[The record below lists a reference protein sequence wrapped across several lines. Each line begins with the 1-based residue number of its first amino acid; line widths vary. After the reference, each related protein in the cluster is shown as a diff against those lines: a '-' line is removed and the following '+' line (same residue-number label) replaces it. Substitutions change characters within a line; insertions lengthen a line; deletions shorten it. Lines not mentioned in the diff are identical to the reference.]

1 VILSKKIIMQP
12 ILEGKAVLVSGG
24 SQGLG
29 YAIAEASAR
38 EGANVFI
45 GSRSEEKLSFSASQ
59 ISKATGS
66 DIQFGILD
74 VTQPDSIKEW
84 VALAIEKFG
93 QIDGLIVN
101 AGGPPPGMFDSFTDE
116 QWYNAFNLNLMS
128 AVRLI
133 REVLPSMKKVSKG
146 SIVTITS
153 VSVKEPIDML
163 LLSNVFRS
171 GVTSLAKSLSRDL
184 ASYNIRINNILP
196 GRLDTERVKQLDG
209 IIAQSKGISVNEV
222 RSSFHEQIPLSR
234 YGRPEELGN
243 LATFLLSDKAS
254 FITGTTIPVDGG
266 MLKTVW

>member
-1 VILSKKIIMQP
+1 MQQILQGKT
-12 ILEGKAVLVSGG
+12 ILVAGS

-29 YAIAEASAR
+29 YAVAEASAH
-38 EGANVFI
+38 EGANVFL
-45 GSRSEEKLSFSASQ
+45 GSRDEEKLSFSASQ
-59 ISKATGS
+59 ISKSAGT
-66 DIQFGILD
+66 DVQYCKLD
-74 VTQPDSIKEW
+74 VTQPESIKEW
-84 VALAIEKFG
+84 VNAALTRFG
-93 QIDGLIVN
+93 HIDGLVVN
-101 AGGPPPGMFDSFTDE
+101 GGGPPAGMFDSFTDE
-116 QWYNAFNLNLMS
+116 QWYAAFELNLMS

-133 REVLPSMKKVSKG
+133 REVLPTMKKASKG
-146 SIVTITS
+146 SIITITS

-171 GVTSLAKSLSRDL
+171 AVTSLAKSLSRDL

-209 IIAQSKGISVNEV
+209 IISQNKGISVNEV
-222 RSSFHEQIPLSR
+222 RSMYQDQIPLGR
-234 YGRPEELGN
+234 YGKPEELGN

>member
-1 VILSKKIIMQP
+1 MQP
-12 ILEGKAVLVSGG
+12 ILKDKTILVGGG

-45 GSRSEEKLSFSASQ
+45 GSRNVEKLSFSASQ
-59 ISKATGS
+59 IAKSTEREV
-66 DIQFGILD
+66 QFGVLD
-74 VTQPDSIKEW
+74 VTKVDSIKEW
-84 VALAIEKFG
+84 VNSALEKYG
-93 QIDGLIVN
+93 KIDGLVVN
-101 AGGPPPGMFDSFTDE
+101 GGGPPTGTFENFTDE
-116 QWYNAFNLNLMS
+116 HWFAAFELNLMS

-133 REVLPSMKKVSKG
+133 REVLPSMKKASSG

-171 GVTSLAKSLSRDL
+171 GVTSLAKSLSREL
-184 ASYNIRINNILP
+184 ASYNIRVNNILP
-196 GRLDTERVKQLDG
+196 GRLDTERVKHLDG
-209 IIAQSKGISVNEV
+209 VIASNKGISVNEV
-222 RSSFHEQIPLSR
+222 RSIFQEQIPLSR
-234 YGRPEELGN
+234 YGKPEELGN
-243 LATFLLSDKAS
+243 LAAFLLSDKAS

>member
-1 VILSKKIIMQP
+1 MQP
-12 ILEGKAVLVSGG
+12 LLKGKTILVSGG

-29 YAIAEASAR
+29 YAIAEASAK

-45 GSRSEEKLSFSASQ
+45 GSRDEEKLKYSSMRIAKECGSSA
-59 ISKATGS
+59 
-66 DIQFGILD
+66 DFGALD
-74 VTQPDSIKEW
+74 VTNPKSIKEW
-84 VALAIEKFG
+84 VQAGLAKYG
-93 QIDGLIVN
+93 HIDGLIVN
-101 AGGPPPGMFDSFTDE
+101 AGGPPAGRFDNFSDE
-116 QWYNAFNLNLMS
+116 HWQAAFELNLLS

-133 REVLPSMKKVSKG
+133 REVLPHMKKASKG

-184 ASYNIRINNILP
+184 AAYNIRINNILP

-209 IIAQSKGISVNEV
+209 IIAENDGVSVNEV
-222 RSSFHEQIPLSR
+222 RSRFHEQIPLGR
-234 YGRPEELGN
+234 YGKPEELGN
-243 LATFLLSDKAS
+243 LAAFLLSDKAS
-254 FITGTTIPVDGG
+254 FITGSTIPVDGG

>member
-1 VILSKKIIMQP
+1 MQP
-12 ILEGKAVLVSGG
+12 ILEEKTILVAGA

-29 YAIAEASAR
+29 YAIAQASAL

-45 GSRSEEKLSFSASQ
+45 GSRNEEKLKVSSMLIAKESG
-59 ISKATGS
+59 ANVDYGV
-66 DIQFGILD
+66 LD
-74 VTQPDSIKEW
+74 VTQPESIRNW
-84 VALAIEKFG
+84 VKAALDQFG
-93 QIDGLIVN
+93 RIDGLVVN
-101 AGGPPPGMFDSFTDE
+101 AGGPPAGMFDSLSDDDW
-116 QWYNAFNLNLMS
+116 QAAFELILMG

-133 REVLPSMKKVSKG
+133 REVLPSMRKASKG

-153 VSVKEPIDML
+153 MSVKEPIDML

-196 GRLDTERVKQLDG
+196 GRLDTERVKHLDG
-209 IIAQSKGISVNEV
+209 IVAKTKGISVNEV
-222 RSSFHEQIPLSR
+222 RSSFYEQIPLSR
-234 YGRPEELGN
+234 YGKPEELGN
-243 LATFLLSDKAS
+243 LAAFLLSDRAS

>member
-1 VILSKKIIMQP
+1 MQP
-12 ILEGKAVLVSGG
+12 ILQGKTVLVSGG

-29 YAIAEASAR
+29 FAIAEAAAK

-45 GSRSEEKLSFSASQ
+45 GSRNEEKLKFSAAQ
-59 ISKATGS
+59 ISKITGTTVKYS
-66 DIQFGILD
+66 QLD
-74 VTQPDSIKEW
+74 VTSPESIKEW
-84 VALAIEKFG
+84 VDAAVNQFG

-101 AGGPPPGMFDSFTDE
+101 AGGPPAGSFDNFTDE
-116 QWYNAFNLNLMS
+116 QWYAAFELNLLS

-133 REVLPSMKKVSKG
+133 REVLPSMKKASKG

-153 VSVKEPIDML
+153 VSIKEPIDML

-209 IIAQSKGISVNEV
+209 IIAENRGISVNEV

-234 YGRPEELGN
+234 YGKPEELGN
-243 LATFLLSDKAS
+243 LAAFLLSDKAS

>member
-1 VILSKKIIMQP
+1 MEPMLKGRTI
-12 ILEGKAVLVSGG
+12 LVSGG

-29 YAIAEASAR
+29 YAVAEASAA
-38 EGANVFI
+38 EGANVFL
-45 GSRSEEKLSFSASQ
+45 GSRNEDKLKISAMRLA
-59 ISKATGS
+59 KASGS
-66 DIQFGILD
+66 NVDFGVLD
-74 VTQPDSIKEW
+74 VTNPLSVSNW
-84 VALAIEKFG
+84 VKGALARFG

-101 AGGPPPGMFDSFTDE
+101 AGGPPAGMFDNFSDE
-116 QWYNAFNLNLMS
+116 QWYSAFELNLMS

-133 REVLPSMKKVSKG
+133 REVIPTMKKASKG

-196 GRLDTERVKQLDG
+196 GRLDTERVKHLDG
-209 IIAQSKGISVNEV
+209 VIAQNKGISVNEV
-222 RSSFHEQIPLSR
+222 RSSFYDQIPLGR
-234 YGRPEELGN
+234 YGKPEELGN
-243 LATFLLSDKAS
+243 LAAFLLSDRAS

>member
-1 VILSKKIIMQP
+1 MNP
-12 ILEGKAVLVSGG
+12 ILQGKTVLVAGS

-29 YAIAEASAR
+29 YAAAEASAH
-38 EGANVFI
+38 EGANVYL
-45 GSRSEEKLSFSASQ
+45 GSRNEEKLSFSASQ
-59 ISKATGS
+59 IAKSTKANV
-66 DIQFGILD
+66 QFSVLD
-74 VTQPDSIKEW
+74 VTNADSIKDW
-84 VALAIEKFG
+84 VHSALQQFG
-93 QIDGLIVN
+93 TIDGLVVN
-101 AGGPPPGMFDSFTDE
+101 AGGPPTGTFDSFTDE
-116 QWYNAFNLNLMS
+116 QWYAAFELNLMS

-133 REVLPSMKKVSKG
+133 REVIPTMKKASKG

-196 GRLDTERVKQLDG
+196 GRLDTERVKHLDG
-209 IIAQSKGISVNEV
+209 VIAKNRGISVNEV
-222 RSSFHEQIPLSR
+222 RSSFQEQIPLLR
-234 YGRPEELGN
+234 YGKPEELGN
-243 LATFLLSDKAS
+243 LATFLLSDRAS

>member
-1 VILSKKIIMQP
+1 MDMQP
-12 ILEGKAVLVSGG
+12 ILKGKTILVSGG

-29 YAIAEASAR
+29 YAIAEAAAND
-38 EGANVFI
+38 GANVFL
-45 GSRSEEKLSFSASQ
+45 GSRDEEKLKFAAQRITKNS
-59 ISKATGS
+59 GS
-66 DIQFGILD
+66 SSNYGVLD
-74 VTQPDSIKEW
+74 VTNPLSIKNW
-84 VALAIEKFG
+84 VKTGFEMFG

-101 AGGPPPGMFDSFTDE
+101 AGGPPAGMFDNFTDD
-116 QWYNAFNLNLMS
+116 QWYAAFELNLMS

-133 REVLPSMKKVSKG
+133 REVLPHMKKVSKG
-146 SIVTITS
+146 SIITITS

-209 IIAQSKGISVNEV
+209 IIAENNGISVNEV
-222 RSSFHEQIPLSR
+222 RSSFHDQIPLGR
-234 YGRPEELGN
+234 YGKPEELGN

>member
-1 VILSKKIIMQP
+1 MQP
-12 ILEGKAVLVSGG
+12 ILEEKTILVAGA

-29 YAIAEASAR
+29 YAIAQASAL

-45 GSRSEEKLSFSASQ
+45 GSRNEEKLKVSSMLIAKESG
-59 ISKATGS
+59 ANVDYGV
-66 DIQFGILD
+66 LD
-74 VTQPDSIKEW
+74 VTQPESIRNW
-84 VALAIEKFG
+84 VKAALDQFG
-93 QIDGLIVN
+93 RIDGLVVN
-101 AGGPPPGMFDSFTDE
+101 AGGPPAGMFDSLSDDDW
-116 QWYNAFNLNLMS
+116 QAAFELILMG

-133 REVLPSMKKVSKG
+133 REVLPSMRKASKG

-153 VSVKEPIDML
+153 MSVKEPIDML

-196 GRLDTERVKQLDG
+196 GRLDTERVKHLDG
-209 IIAQSKGISVNEV
+209 IVAKTKGISVNEV
-222 RSSFHEQIPLSR
+222 RSSFYEQIPLSR
-234 YGRPEELGN
+234 YGKPDELGN
-243 LATFLLSDKAS
+243 LAAFLLSDRAS

>member
-1 VILSKKIIMQP
+1 MGK
-12 ILEGKAVLVSGG
+12 ILENKCILVAGS

-38 EGANVFI
+38 EGAKVFL
-45 GSRSEEKLSFSASQ
+45 GSRSVEKLSISASQ
-59 ISKATGS
+59 IEKSAGTKVNYS
-66 DIQFGILD
+66 ELD
-74 VTQPDSIKEW
+74 VTKPESIKSW
-84 VALAIEKFG
+84 VSSAFQQFG
-93 QIDGLIVN
+93 QIDGLVVN
-101 AGGPPPGMFDSFTDE
+101 AGGPPAGMFDNFTDE
-116 QWYNAFNLNLMS
+116 QWHAAFELNLMS

-133 REVLPSMKKVSKG
+133 REVLPPMKKASKG

-209 IIAQSKGISVNEV
+209 IIAENRGISVNEV
-222 RSSFHEQIPLSR
+222 RSSFQEAIPLSR
-234 YGRPEELGN
+234 YGKPEELGN
-243 LATFLLSDKAS
+243 LAAFLLSDKAS

-266 MLKTVW
+266 MLRTVW

>member
-1 VILSKKIIMQP
+1 MQTILK
-12 ILEGKAVLVSGG
+12 GKTILVSGG

-29 YAIAEASAR
+29 YAIAEAAAN
-38 EGANVFI
+38 EGANVFL
-45 GSRSEEKLSFSASQ
+45 GSRDEEKLKF
-59 ISKATGS
+59 ATQRITKNSGS
-66 DIQFGILD
+66 SSNYAVLD
-74 VTQPDSIKEW
+74 VTKPLSIKNW
-84 VALAIEKFG
+84 VKEGFEMFG

-101 AGGPPPGMFDSFTDE
+101 AGGPPAGMFDSFTDD
-116 QWYNAFNLNLMS
+116 QWYAAFELNLMS

-133 REVLPSMKKVSKG
+133 REVLPHMKKVSKG

-209 IIAQSKGISVNEV
+209 IIAENNGISVNEV
-222 RSSFHEQIPLSR
+222 RSSFHDQIPLGR
-234 YGRPEELGN
+234 YGKPEELGN

>member
-1 VILSKKIIMQP
+1 MQP
-12 ILEGKAVLVSGG
+12 ILQGKTILVSGG

-29 YAIAEASAR
+29 FAIAEASAK

-45 GSRSEEKLSFSASQ
+45 GSRNEDKLKFSAGQ
-59 ISKATGS
+59 LSKNTGS
-66 DIQFGILD
+66 NVKYYQLD
-74 VTQPDSIKEW
+74 VTYPNSIKDW
-84 VALAIEKFG
+84 VNAALNQFG
-93 QIDGLIVN
+93 HIDGLIVN
-101 AGGPPPGMFDSFTDE
+101 AGGPPAGSFDNFDDE
-116 QWYNAFNLNLMS
+116 QWYAAFELNLLS

-133 REVLPSMKKVSKG
+133 REVLPTMKKASKG

-209 IIAQSKGISVNEV
+209 IIADNKGISVNEV

-234 YGRPEELGN
+234 YGKPEELGN

-266 MLKTVW
+266 MLRTVW

>member
-1 VILSKKIIMQP
+1 MQP
-12 ILEGKAVLVSGG
+12 ILEGKKILVAGS

-29 YAIAEASAR
+29 YATAEASAN
-38 EGANVFI
+38 EGASVFL
-45 GSRSEEKLSFSASQ
+45 GSRNEEKLSYASSH
-59 ISKATGS
+59 ISKKTNTTVLYRV
-66 DIQFGILD
+66 LD
-74 VTQPDSIKEW
+74 VTSSESIKEW
-84 VALAIEKFG
+84 VNAALQHFG
-93 QIDGLIVN
+93 HIDGLVVN
-101 AGGPPPGMFDSFTDE
+101 SGGPPAGTFDNFNDE
-116 QWYNAFNLNLMS
+116 QWYAAFELNLMS

-133 REVLPSMKKVSKG
+133 REVLPIMKKASKG

-184 ASYNIRINNILP
+184 ASYSIRINNILP

-209 IIAQSKGISVNEV
+209 IIAQNKGITVNEV
-222 RSSFHEQIPLSR
+222 RSLYQDQIPLGR
-234 YGRPEELGN
+234 YGKPEELGN
-243 LATFLLSDKAS
+243 LAAFLLSDRAS